1 MCLDPQ
7 LPMGWCREYDG
18 ENEEVVPVL
27 TPSEQVQLIVQAV
40 CNTMKHNSG
49 RTIVLRSQSI
59 KVLFLIR
66 LQLKPRCSPYSC
78 INVLP

>member
-18 ENEEVVPVL
+18 ENEEVVPVS

-66 LQLKPRCSPYSC
+66 L
-78 INVLP
+78 